1 MFLGGALEWSATV
14 IPKLT
19 EKVHGGLIISNHC
32 RLAVPGRYRRF
43 LMKSDTAKLMAG
55 LIDAISHLRLH
66 LVP

>member
-1 MFLGGALEWSATV
+1 V

-19 EKVHGGLIISNHC
+19 EKVHGGLITPNHC

-55 LIDAISHLRLH
+55 LIDAISYLRLH